1 MNPSYLHPF
10 ALELTDQ
17 GISNFA
23 PQEEW
28 KPRGWGY
35 SVIKIDNTQ
44 AADYTF
50 NLAGDATGSEGAAS
64 HFEARVVI
72 MEPGGPRYE
81 TVTIADNLNGSKTV
95 SLTAA
100 DSQVFLVVM
109 AVPDH
114 FTGFQNYGF
123 TLDVIRN

>member
-1 MNPSYLHPF
+1 
-10 ALELTDQ
+10 
-17 GISNFA
+17 
-23 PQEEW
+23 
-28 KPRGWGY
+28 
-35 SVIKIDNTQ
+35 
-44 AADYTF
+44 
-50 NLAGDATGSEGAAS
+50 
-64 HFEARVVI
+64 

-114 FTGFQNYGF
+114 FTGFQTYGF
-123 TLDVIRN
+123 TLEVIRN